1 MSTGRGRTLYYR
13 TCGRPEVVRA
23 LERSCIGSAGPYP
36 SITGMRKKY
45 WGKNAL
51 IIRAGA
57 YAYYMGPDM
66 YANGQR

>member
-1 MSTGRGRTLYYR
+1 MGTGRGRTLYYR
-13 TCGRPEVVRA
+13 TRGRPEVVRT

-51 IIRAGA
+51 VIRAGA